1 MKFSV
6 KSAFLSAVI
15 LTLAY
20 SQGCANISYK
30 GKSYAPTES
39 VEVVK
44 KQKEI
49 PVGYELMGKAVGTAP
64 AAEGSRQEMEKKII
78 QKAKSEGADAVMII
92 LFEEVKIGEER
103 DDQFMNV
110 SHEDAGWGLNVD
122 TEGNTKQINSFNTRI
137 DKGDR
142 LETSVYKSVI
152 KAIFLKKIPSSQK
165 MTE

>member
-1 MKFSV
+1 MK
-6 KSAFLSAVI
+6 LSAGSTFLQVAI
-15 LTLAY
+15 LAMAFA
-20 SQGCANISYK
+20 QGCVNVSYS
-30 GKSYAPTES
+30 GKSYAATES
-39 VEVVK
+39 IEVIA
-44 KQKEI
+44 KQNEI
-49 PVGYELMGKAVGTAP
+49 PAGYELMGKAVASAP
-64 AAEGSRQEMEKKII
+64 SEEGSRQEMEQKII
-78 QKAKSEGADAVMII
+78 LKAKSKGADAVMIV
-92 LFEEVKIGEER
+92 LFELVKIGEER

>member
-6 KSAFLSAVI
+6 KSAFLSAAI

-20 SQGCANISYK
+20 SQGCASVSYN

-39 VEVVK
+39 VEIVK

-49 PVGYELMGKAVGTAP
+49 PNGYELMGKAVGTAP
-64 AAEGSRQEMEKKII
+64 AEEGSRQEMEKKII

-103 DDQFMNV
+103 DDQFMNT
-110 SHEDAGWGLNVD
+110 SHDDAGWGLNVD
-122 TEGNTKQINSFNTRI
+122 TEGDTNQIDSSNTRI

-142 LETSVYKSVI
+142 LETPVYKSVI
-152 KAIFLKKIPSSQK
+152 KALFLKKIN
-165 MTE
+165 

>member
-1 MKFSV
+1 MKSV
-6 KSAFLSAVI
+6 KSVFLPALI
-15 LTLAY
+15 LSLACA
-20 SQGCANISYK
+20 QGCVSVSYN

-49 PVGYELMGKAVGTAP
+49 PAGFELMGNAVATAP
-64 AAEGSRQEMEKKII
+64 AEEGSRQEMEKKII

-103 DDQFMNV
+103 DDQFMNT
-110 SHEDAGWGLNVD
+110 SHDDAGWGLNVD
-122 TEGNTKQINSFNTRI
+122 TEGNTKQIDSFNTRI

-142 LETSVYKSVI
+142 LETPVFKSVI
-152 KAIFLKKIPSSQK
+152 KALFLKKK
-165 MTE
+165 NKD

>member
-1 MKFSV
+1 
-6 KSAFLSAVI
+6 
-15 LTLAY
+15 
-20 SQGCANISYK
+20 
-30 GKSYAPTES
+30 
-39 VEVVK
+39 
-44 KQKEI
+44 
-49 PVGYELMGKAVGTAP
+49 
-64 AAEGSRQEMEKKII
+64 MEKKII